1 MKKMLIVDDDVHL
14 RKLVRTYAELEDFQ
28 CTEAEDAEEA
38 VKNTQQTEFDIVI
51 LDVMMPG
58 TDGFEALSRIRE
70 HLRCR

>member
-38 VKNTQQTEFDIVI
+38 VKNT
-51 LDVMMPG
+51 
-58 TDGFEALSRIRE
+58 
-70 HLRCR
+70 